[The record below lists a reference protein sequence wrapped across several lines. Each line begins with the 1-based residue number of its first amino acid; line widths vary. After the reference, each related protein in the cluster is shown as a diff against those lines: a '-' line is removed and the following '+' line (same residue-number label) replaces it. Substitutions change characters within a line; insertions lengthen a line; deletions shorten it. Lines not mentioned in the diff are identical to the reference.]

1 MPNLLVWHVG
11 NRNPSITETITV
23 DGTAYDLAGSTVTFS
38 MRELGSS
45 TLTVSA
51 AAATVVSAPAGTVR
65 YDWAANDVDTAGRFL
80 CWWTVTTG
88 GKTQDMGEALIEIRA
103 HAPISNVYVEL
114 EQVKHTL
121 ELSGTTFGDDDIRAA
136 IHAASRA
143 IDQACDRRFYP
154 DADAAQVRYYTP
166 RSHRVCMI
174 DDAATLTTV
183 KVDTDGDGTFEETL
197 TVNTDYV
204 AHPLN
209 AAADGWPWDRLE
221 LHPLSSATFYP
232 QYPRS
237 IQVTG
242 KFGWATVPHPIVQ
255 ATTILAHKLMRRAR
269 EAPFGI
275 LAFGEGDSARIART
289 DPDVAML
296 IAPYMRTWGV

>member
-1 MPNLLVWHVG
+1 MHVLRVASVVRIARAARTVLV
-11 NRNPSITETITV
+11 T
-23 DGTAYDLAGSTVTFS
+23 LATLVL
-38 MRELGSS
+38 RS
-45 TLTVSA
+45 TLSGAGFDVSGTDPDA
-51 AAATVVSAPAGTVR
+51 LPVVPAGFVVTMPAREPLVRNVTMLAFDTRGRLFVALGPQYRHPREDTPGDTVVQLV
-65 YDWAANDVDTAGRFL
+65 DV
-80 CWWTVTTG
+80 
-88 GKTQDMGEALIEIRA
+88 
-103 HAPISNVYVEL
+103 
-114 EQVKHTL
+114 
-121 ELSGTTFGDDDIRAA
+121 
-136 IHAASRA
+136 
-143 IDQACDRRFYP
+143 
-154 DADAAQVRYYTP
+154 
-166 RSHRVCMI
+166 
-174 DDAATLTTV
+174 
-183 KVDTDGDGTFEETL
+183 DGDGTFEETL

-209 AAADGWPWDRLE
+209 AATDGWPWDRLE

-242 KFGWATVPHPIVQ
+242 KFGWATVPYPIVQ
-255 ATTILAHKLMRRAR
+255 ATTILTHKLLRRAR